1 MDNASK
7 EALDRQQ
14 QYKLSLLRGQPD
26 ESLLR
31 SESQSET
38 LTAGG
43 AGKITQCNLIVTP
56 PAEEKQSE
64 LRGSKDKGSRRN
76 RRRKQ

>member
-31 SESQSET
+31 SESQSST
-38 LTAGG
+38 VSAGG
-43 AGKITQCNLIVTP
+43 AGKITQCSLTVTP